1 MQIINSREE
10 LLAKA
15 REYNNVLVFGAGNIG
30 RTLVRFLIKPENNI
44 VPCGIVRFNK
54 NIKAKKIKDIKV
66 AKLQSYRKYRE
77 SALVIVAVVD
87 ELKEKAENRLQ
98 RQGFENYV
106 AITYD
111 LYLSMS
117 WEENVKMD
125 FMCPSFAKCAT
136 TTLNQALK
144 KNKKI
149 FLSKQKETNYMH
161 WRHRFDDS
169 PERFKTMYYSD
180 FKEGQIVGNFEPSYA
195 RKSLSVYECFGPDMK
210 LIFMMR
216 NPASATYSYFK
227 MMMRRTQF
235 KKQLKYYLKF
245 NRFDVSLFD
254 NYMEDYVVTGKENRF
269 SYDEIINDYLKY
281 WPKENVHFVIFEEL
295 LQDTERVL
303 NEVQEFIGV
312 EPVKITKLPSAN
324 VGTRVS
330 KNFVC
335 FLLNS
340 ISFIIGLRVKGI
352 PSKKVKKWY
361 NDFNAK
367 LNKITLVENNE
378 KMTEEQRKKTIAFYM
393 DSIKNVE
400 KLTGRSLEG
409 IWY

>member
-10 LLAKA
+10 LVAKA
-15 REYNNVLVFGAGNIG
+15 KEYDNVLVYGAGNIG
-30 RTLVRFLIKPENNI
+30 KTLIRFLIKPENNI
-44 VPCGIVRFNK
+44 IPCGIVRMNK
-54 NIKAKKIKDIKV
+54 AKTAKKIKGIKV
-66 AKLQSYRKYRE
+66 SNLRGYKKYKK
-77 SALVIVAVVD
+77 SVLVIIANMQD
-87 ELKEKAENRLQ
+87 LHEKMEKRLI
-98 RQGFENYV
+98 RQGFEKYV
-106 AITYD
+106 AISYD
-111 LYLSMS
+111 LFLSMS
-117 WEENVKMD
+117 WEENVKLD

-136 TTLNQALK
+136 TTLNQVLK

-169 PERFKTMYYSD
+169 PERFRMMYYSN
-180 FKEGQIVGNFEPSYA
+180 FKEGQIVGNFEPSYS
-195 RKSLSVYECFGPDMK
+195 RKSTSVYECFGPDMK

-216 NPASATYSYFK
+216 NPANATYSYFK

-254 NYMEDYVVTGKENRF
+254 KYMEDYVITGKEHRF
-269 SYDEIINDYLKY
+269 SYDTVINEYLKY
-281 WPKENVHFVIFEEL
+281 WPKENVHFVIFEEM

-303 NEVQEFIGV
+303 DEVQRFIGV
-312 EPVKITKLPSAN
+312 KPVKITKLPSAN
-324 VGTRVS
+324 VGTMVS
-330 KNFVC
+330 KNFIC

-340 ISFIIGLRVKGI
+340 ISFIVGLRVKGI
-352 PSKKVKKWY
+352 PSKKIKKRY

-367 LNKITLVENNE
+367 LNKMTLVENNE
-378 KMTEEQRKKTIAFYM
+378 KMTEEQREKTIAFYM

-400 KLTGRSLEG
+400 KLIGRSLEG